1 MPTDF
6 DTAPDLRS
14 VHAIKWTWFP
24 EDVLPMWVAD
34 MDFKSAQPIID
45 ALVERVQFGTFGY
58 TMDMPPLREVLVERM
73 KSLYDWDIK
82 PEWLIFIPG
91 MVTTMNMI
99 TRALGKT
106 GDGVLMQTPIYP
118 PFLNMP
124 AHNTR
129 FAQFVDLTTVSTGG
143 NTFTYQTD
151 FDAFEKAITKQ
162 TSMFYL
168 CNPHN
173 PGGMVYSRDDL
184 SKLADICLRNK
195 LTIISDEIH
204 SDLMLEG
211 KHIPIATLSP
221 EIEQNTL
228 TLIAP
233 SKTYNLAGLG
243 CSIAIIPNDD
253 TRKAVM
259 EMVWGTG
266 LHVDL
271 LGLIAANAAYRHGNE
286 WLAEALVYLRANRDF
301 AVQYLAEHLPQI
313 KTTNPQ
319 ATYMLFLDCSA
330 IATPDNMAMDKFFA
344 EKAKVGLNAGNAFR
358 NVNATTDR
366 DAFVRLNFATTRAR
380 LTEGL
385 EKMKAAVE

>member
-58 TMDMPPLREVLVERM
+58 TMDMPPLREVLLERM

-129 FAQFVDLTTVSTGG
+129 FAQLVDLTTVSTGG

>member
-129 FAQFVDLTTVSTGG
+129 FAQLVDLTTVSTGG